1 MQDAYA
7 VEKNDVG
14 TWALIGYKAPQTTST
29 AGVTTNFSYTETSS
43 KAGTWMAKNN
53 VNLNDCTKDSE
64 WTVVSEMADGS
75 QSADVNA
82 DVNHT
87 ADVSDDTNCGGLT
100 PSFESLSVKTK

>member
-29 AGVTTNFSYTETSS
+29 AGVTTNFTYTETSS

-53 VNLNDCTKDSE
+53 VKLNDCTKDSK
-64 WTVVSEMADGS
+64 WTVVSEMANDA
-75 QSADVNA
+75 QSA

>member
-29 AGVTTNFSYTETSS
+29 AGVTTNFTYTETSTS
-43 KAGTWMAKNN
+43 AGTWNATNN
-53 VNLNDCTKDSE
+53 VKLNDCTKGSK
-64 WTVVSEMADGS
+64 WTVVSEMANGS
-75 QSADVNA
+75 QSA

-87 ADVSDDTNCGGLT
+87 ADVSNDTDCGGLT
-100 PSFESLSVKTK
+100 PSFESLSVKTTTGG